1 MYHGPSSS
9 SYITTTSLYNNFAH
23 LTMFSCIYMVID
35 CDYVVVMVSDSEDDQ
50 WIVSVNIVSVSKKT

>member
-1 MYHGPSSS
+1 MKLCNYKDRHVSSS
-9 SYITTTSLYNNFAH
+9 SFAH